1 MDTTVF
7 LDANI
12 NLLKINN
19 CTTAARYLETIYSN
33 GFNQKIGKA
42 TRIIGDSFSLIDHVL
57 YKTESTNISSG
68 TILSDFSDHFT
79 NFIAIPKSKLKTHW
93 SIDTQEISLRQ
104 RYKFLKMYCQT

>member
-33 GFNQKIGKA
+33 GFNQKISKA

-79 NFIAIPKSKLKTHW
+79 YFIAIPKSKLKNTLEH
-93 SIDTQEISLRQ
+93 
-104 RYKFLKMYCQT
+104 RYTRDFSQAKIQIF